1 MNRVWTFVI
10 GKPLGDEELAQL
22 TQAGRTFVEHWTAHE
37 KQLRGAFD
45 VLGRRIVVV
54 KVNEDLNQA
63 SGCSIDKLTRFMKM
77 TESRF
82 GVELLNRMNVAYREG
97 DSIAV
102 ANANDVRGMIEAGRL
117 KADTVVFNTAAANED
132 ELSGWEKPL
141 KDTWLSRYLQTA

>member
-37 KQLRGAFD
+37 KQLQGSFD
-45 VLGRRIVVV
+45 IFGRRIVVV
-54 KVNEDLNQA
+54 KVNEDETQA

-82 GVELLNRMNVAYREG
+82 GVELLNRMNVAFREG
-97 DSIAV
+97 DKVAV
-102 ANANDVRGMIEAGRL
+102 AGANDVRGMIESGRL
-117 KADTVVFNTAAANED
+117 KPDTVVFNTAVSNEA

-141 KDTWLSRYLQTA
+141 KETWLSRYLQSA